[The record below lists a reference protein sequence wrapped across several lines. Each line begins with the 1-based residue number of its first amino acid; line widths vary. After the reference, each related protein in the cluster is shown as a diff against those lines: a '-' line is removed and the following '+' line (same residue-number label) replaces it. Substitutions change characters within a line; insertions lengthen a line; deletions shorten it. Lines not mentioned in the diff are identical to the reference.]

1 MTEQF
6 GTVIAYWLDYGTV
19 KNLTGEVG
27 LFFMLKKS
35 STDSIPKVVWR
46 FPIAFQIVF
55 ALITL
60 STLPFLSDTPRWLYS
75 QGRKEEAIN
84 VLARLMA
91 CDEDDQRVQMIQNEM
106 REAINL
112 ESEKEKFDWK
122 NLIYDRRSQKYE
134 ETDSLFYDPIHAA
147 IHGDQRHRV
156 LRYVS

>member
-1 MTEQF
+1 M
-6 GTVIAYWLDYGTV
+6 IAYWLDYGTV

-55 ALITL
+55 TLITL
-60 STLPFLSDTPRWLYS
+60 STLPFLPDTPRWLYS
-75 QGRKEEAIN
+75 QGRKDEAVN

-122 NLIYDRRSQKYE
+122 NLIYDR
-134 ETDSLFYDPIHAA
+134 TDLRNTRRLILCFMIQFMQQFTGINVIAFYGKFPGI
-147 IHGDQRHRV
+147 Q
-156 LRYVS
+156 L